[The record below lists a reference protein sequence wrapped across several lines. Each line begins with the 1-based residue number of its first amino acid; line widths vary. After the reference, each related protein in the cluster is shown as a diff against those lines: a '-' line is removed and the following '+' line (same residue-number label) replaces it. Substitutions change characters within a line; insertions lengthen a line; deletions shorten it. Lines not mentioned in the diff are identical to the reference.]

1 MVEHRVYRAAA
12 ALVLMLAFAL
22 PAGAKEAPPLASN
35 PEIEARVMAIAVEL
49 RCLVCQNQTLADS
62 HADLAVDLRRQIRE
76 MLERGQSDDQVRAY
90 MTERYGDFVLYKPP
104 FKASTAALWLG
115 PFALLLIGIVLL
127 VRRVRRPRAPE
138 PALSSAERERAAKL
152 LE

>member
-1 MVEHRVYRAAA
+1 MVDRWACRAVA

-22 PAGAKEAPPLASN
+22 PAGAKEAQTLATN

-49 RCLVCQNQTLADS
+49 RCLVCQNQTIADS

-115 PFALLLIGIVLL
+115 PFALLLAGIVLL
-127 VRRVRRPRAPE
+127 VRRVRRPREPE
-138 PALSSAERERAAKL
+138 PALSAAERERAAKL